1 VVERDMNNG
10 PNLRSSKTTN
20 KKRRR
25 LKKSV
30 RQFLLICIPLIF
42 IIVVGSVI
50 LNNLSSKEAAVGT
63 AEQNK
68 NENKD
73 PSQKGNSKE
82 NEAEVPKQEPVKDTS
97 ITISAAGDFTIGTDE
112 TFTYSGSFVDEA
124 EKNDLPY
131 FIEGI
136 KGIFQADDFTT
147 VNLETTLT
155 TSAQKAQKKFRFKG
169 DPTYA
174 QIFTLGGIE
183 AVNLANNHI
192 HDYLQQ
198 GYDDTLV
205 SLEKQNIGYFGY
217 DQQYVT
223 KVKNVKIGAL
233 GYEGWNDS
241 PEIRS
246 QVKKDIKS
254 LRDQGVQIIL
264 VHYHWGVERQ
274 YVPTEAQKTLARYTI
289 DAGADLILGH
299 HPHVVQGIEEYNG
312 KFIVYSLG
320 NFMFGGNRNPSDKD
334 TYVFQQTFHLKND
347 VLTDQK
353 EINVIPFSISSVT
366 NRNNYQPV
374 PLEGAEADRVMQKI
388 IDSSDQINGSKW
400 IVYDSE

>member
-1 VVERDMNNG
+1 MNNEQDS
-10 PNLRSSKTTN
+10 RRSKTNN

-30 RQFLLICIPLIF
+30 RQFLFIAIPLIF

-50 LNNLSSKEAAVGT
+50 MNQMSSKEATVGAVEGEKT
-63 AEQNK
+63 NQT
-68 NENKD
+68 ENKD
-73 PSQKGNSKE
+73 PSQSNSEEKE
-82 NEAEVPKQEPVKDTS
+82 SEKPKPVKETS
-97 ITISAAGDFTIGTDE
+97 ITVSAAGDFTIGTDE
-112 TFTYSGSFVDEA
+112 SFGYSGSFVAEA
-124 EKNDLPY
+124 EKNGLPY
-131 FIEGI
+131 FVEGI
-136 KGIFQADDFTT
+136 KEIFQEDDFTT

-155 TSAQKAQKKFRFKG
+155 TATKKAQKKFRFKG
-169 DPTYA
+169 DPSYA
-174 QIFTLGGIE
+174 QIFNLGGIE

-198 GYDDTLV
+198 GYDDTRK
-205 SLEKQNIGYFGY
+205 SLENYKVGYFGY
-217 DQQYVT
+217 DHQYIT
-223 KVKNVKIGAL
+223 TIKDVKIGAL
-233 GYEGWNDS
+233 GYEGWNDT

-246 QVKKDIKS
+246 QVEKDIKS

-274 YVPTEAQKTLARYTI
+274 YVPTGEQQSLARFTI

-299 HPHVVQGIEEYNG
+299 HPHVIQGIEEYNG

-353 EINVIPFSISSVT
+353 EINVIPFSISSVS

-374 PLEGAEADRVMQKI
+374 PLEGVEADRVMQKI
-388 IDSSDQINGSKW
+388 INSSDQINGSDW
-400 IVYDSE
+400 IDYDSK